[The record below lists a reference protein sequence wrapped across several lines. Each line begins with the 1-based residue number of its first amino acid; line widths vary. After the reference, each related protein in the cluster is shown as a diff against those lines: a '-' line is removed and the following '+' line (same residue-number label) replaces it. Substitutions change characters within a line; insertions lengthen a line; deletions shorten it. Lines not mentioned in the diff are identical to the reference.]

1 VQEYSLKAGSAVRG
15 NYNVM
20 KKLNLALVRL
30 IQFVV
35 FVVFTFVVIAY
46 FGAML
51 LLPLDA
57 VAALVK
63 LMGFIGI
70 HGFIGAL
77 IAIPAVGYLCM
88 VIYKTPGLVQ
98 MIIDTGL
105 DLVKTGKAKV
115 DAFNE
120 IAIAVKN

>member
-1 VQEYSLKAGSAVRG
+1 
-15 NYNVM
+15 M

-35 FVVFTFVVIAY
+35 FTVFVFVVITY

-63 LMGFIGI
+63 LLGAIGINGFIAA
-70 HGFIGAL
+70 FV
-77 IAIPAVGYLCM
+77 AIPAVGYLCLM
-88 VIYKTPGLVQ
+88 IYKTPGLVQ

-120 IAIAVKN
+120 IAAAVKG

>member
-1 VQEYSLKAGSAVRG
+1 
-15 NYNVM
+15 M
-20 KKLNLALVRL
+20 KKVNLALVRL

-35 FVVFTFVVIAY
+35 FSVFTFVVLAY

-57 VAALVK
+57 VAGLVR
-63 LMGFIGI
+63 LMGVMGI

-88 VIYKTPGLVQ
+88 IIYKTPGLVQ
-98 MIIDTGL
+98 MILDTGI

-115 DAFNE
+115 DAFNQ
-120 IAIAVKN
+120 IADAVKG

>member
-1 VQEYSLKAGSAVRG
+1 
-15 NYNVM
+15 M

-35 FVVFTFVVIAY
+35 FTVFTFVVITY

-63 LMGFIGI
+63 LLGVIGINGFIAA
-70 HGFIGAL
+70 FV
-77 IAIPAVGYLCM
+77 AIPAVGYLCLM
-88 VIYKTPGLVQ
+88 IYKTPGLMQ

-115 DAFNE
+115 DAFN
-120 IAIAVKN
+120 AIAAAVKG